1 MNQLWSSGTSSL
13 SMAPAKYNPLDEP
26 SPLGLSLRK
35 SPSLLEL
42 IQRRLAENGDPKSE
56 TLHVGAVGSGLK
68 RESKGI
74 TAASVGATLAPGSI
88 EKLKAS
94 NFPASLLKIGQ
105 WEVSPETIF
114 LILFWYMFHVA
125 FNI

>member
-1 MNQLWSSGTSSL
+1 
-13 SMAPAKYNPLDEP
+13 MAPAKYNPLDEP

-42 IQRRLAENGDPKSE
+42 IQMTLTKSGDPKAG
-56 TLHVGAVGSGLK
+56 TLQAGAVGSGLK
-68 RESKGI
+68 KESRGM
-74 TAASVGATLAPGSI
+74 TASSVGATLAPGSI

-105 WEVSPETIF
+105 WEVSPE
-114 LILFWYMFHVA
+114 
-125 FNI
+125 

>member
-1 MNQLWSSGTSSL
+1 
-13 SMAPAKYNPLDEP
+13 MAQAKYNPLDEP

-42 IQRRLAENGDPKSE
+42 IQMRLTQSGDPKAE
-56 TLHVGAVGSGLK
+56 TFQVGAVGSGVK
-68 RESKGI
+68 KESKGI

-105 WEVSPETIF
+105 WEVSPGKF
-114 LILFWYMFHVA
+114 CFPL
-125 FNI
+125 